1 METVFLKILV
11 AIDGSPLT
19 KKVLCIASDLARLS
33 DAELHLVY
41 VVESGWAEGDVARE
55 LAIREMEEESD
66 RLITEWKKMV
76 SPGLAMTAHRMSGH
90 PGNTIVNL
98 ASDIGADLIVIG
110 SVGKSQVERML
121 AGSVSTFVVTHSRI
135 PTLVIKP

>member
-76 SPGLAMTAHRMSGH
+76 SPGW
-90 PGNTIVNL
+90 P
-98 ASDIGADLIVIG
+98 
-110 SVGKSQVERML
+110 
-121 AGSVSTFVVTHSRI
+121 
-135 PTLVIKP
+135 

>member
-1 METVFLKILV
+1 MFSKILAAV
-11 AIDGSPLT
+11 DGSPIT
-19 KKVLCIASDLARLS
+19 SEVLSAASDLARLS
-33 DAELHLVY
+33 GADLHLVY
-41 VVESGWAEGDVARE
+41 VVESGWAEGDLARE

-66 RLITEWKKMV
+66 KLIARMKNMI
-76 SPGLAMTAHRMSGH
+76 PAGMAMTVHRKNGH

-110 SVGKSQVERML
+110 SIGKSQVERML

-135 PTLVIKP
+135 PTLVIKPK

>member
-1 METVFLKILV
+1 MFSKILV
-11 AIDGSPLT
+11 AVDGSPITRGIIT
-19 KKVLCIASDLARLS
+19 KASDLANMS
-33 DAELHLVY
+33 GAELHLVY
-41 VVESGWAEGDVARE
+41 VIESGWAEGDVARE
-55 LAIREMEEESD
+55 LAIREIENESEK
-66 RLITEWKKMV
+66 LIAELKEMIPPGRAVTVHKK
-76 SPGLAMTAHRMSGH
+76 SGH

-121 AGSVSTFVVTHSRI
+121 AGSVSTFVMTHSRI